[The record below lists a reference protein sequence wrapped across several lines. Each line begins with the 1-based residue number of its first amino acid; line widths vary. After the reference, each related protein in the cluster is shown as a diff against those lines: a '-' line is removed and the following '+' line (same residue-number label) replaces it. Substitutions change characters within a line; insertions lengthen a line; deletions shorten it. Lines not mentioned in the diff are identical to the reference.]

1 MARSATAFRVRP
13 ELKPNSLQARVIDIR
28 TRAPWRAPVEPAWPF
43 LMDAAITI
51 AVTLVGAWLFHKM
64 RGG

>member
-13 ELKPNSLQARVIDIR
+13 ELRPTSLQAHVIDIR
-28 TRAPWRAPVEPAWPF
+28 TRRPWRAPVEPSWPF
-43 LMDAAITI
+43 LMDAAIT
-51 AVTLVGAWLFHKM
+51 AVVALVGAWLFHKM